1 MEPVSKYSVCGHL
14 LGAFGR
20 FLRFLSRA
28 VCVRAASTMFP
39 DMPLL
44 KSDLGLAAAALLAF
58 TRTMQPDDKL
68 NMGE

>member
-1 MEPVSKYSVCGHL
+1 
-14 LGAFGR
+14 
-20 FLRFLSRA
+20 
-28 VCVRAASTMFP
+28 MFP

-68 NMGE
+68 TGANFRANGSAL